1 MADTASPGSHR
12 DSASFEVVA
21 DGGRV
26 DVQSFGDGDPGVAG
40 AVGDFCG
47 LEIGFAQDRLSRS
60 LHASSFEAVVDGGAV
75 HVEVAGDLS
84 DRGASEV
91 GADDLLNSGVG
102 QWVLRG
108 TGHWAL
114 EDRTT
119 GVFLGRAGLHRPE
132 REDWPGVEVGW
143 VLHPDYWGRGYATE
157 AGAEAIRYA
166 FDELDLDGSTRAFS
180 LKTSSL
186 RP

>member
-1 MADTASPGSHR
+1 MEACPTLETNRLVLRPFRDDDLDGYFAVLDSP
-12 DSASFEVVA
+12 EV
-21 DGGRV
+21 R
-26 DVQSFGDGDPGVAG
+26 
-40 AVGDFCG
+40 
-47 LEIGFAQDRLSRS
+47 RS
-60 LHASSFEAVVDGGAV
+60 LHLPDNL
-75 HVEVAGDLS
+75 DRS
-84 DRGASEV
+84 DAWQQM
-91 GADDLLNSGVG
+91 AWFLG

-166 FDELDLDGSTRAFS
+166 FDELDLERIYSCILPENVQSQAVARRLGMELLEERTMAYFPSAPHGIWSRA
-180 LKTSSL
+180 
-186 RP
+186 R